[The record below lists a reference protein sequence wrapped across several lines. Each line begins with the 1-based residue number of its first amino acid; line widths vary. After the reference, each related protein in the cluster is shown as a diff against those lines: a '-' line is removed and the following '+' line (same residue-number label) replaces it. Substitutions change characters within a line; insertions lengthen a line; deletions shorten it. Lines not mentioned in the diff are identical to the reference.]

1 MYIIVRVNTMKYK
14 FTPATTILHLYD
26 VLYLL
31 DNTAFYKLAEH
42 KGYITIGD
50 MLEATTV
57 FRDSKES
64 IHSNAYHII
73 NEAMQQISFK
83 ELEELYHSHDDVDMS
98 VYKLVSIEEVRYAK
112 SCVRAFS
119 SNIELCDTK
128 YYHNSDLMDEVFKVM
143 SDIKQELGIQ

>member
-1 MYIIVRVNTMKYK
+1 MNYK
-14 FTPATTILHLYD
+14 FTPFTTILHLYD

-31 DNTAFYKLAEH
+31 DNTSFYEIAGG

-57 FRDSKES
+57 YRDSKES
-64 IHSNAYHII
+64 SHSNAYHII
-73 NEAMQQISFK
+73 NEAMQQISFS
-83 ELEELYHSHDDVDMS
+83 ELEGLYHSHDDVDMS

-112 SCVRAFS
+112 SCVRAFG

-143 SDIKQELGIQ
+143 SDIKQEFIKE

>member
-1 MYIIVRVNTMKYK
+1 MKYK
-14 FTPATTILHLYD
+14 FTPATTLLHLYD

-31 DNTAFYKLAEH
+31 DNTAFYKLADGR
-42 KGYITIGD
+42 GYITIGS

-64 IHSNAYHII
+64 SHSNAYHII

-98 VYKLVSIEEVRYAK
+98 VYQLVSIEEVRYAK
-112 SCVRAFS
+112 SCIRAFG

-143 SDIKQELGIQ
+143 SDIKQEYHIK